1 MQFFKENV
9 EIVKEM
15 IDEMIKNK
23 DKNTTS
29 KWIELKEAKSFNI
42 FKFLE

>member
-23 DKNTTS
+23 DKNTYN
-29 KWIELKEAKSFNI
+29 F
-42 FKFLE
+42 

>member
-23 DKNTTS
+23 EKN
-29 KWIELKEAKSFNI
+29 AYNF
-42 FKFLE
+42 